1 MDSALNSELQE
12 TQRAIARDRV
22 ARHRAGK
29 HRIDYAPAPDV
40 LAWIDQVM
48 EDSPPGCSYRLVL
61 DHLLREAKKVLA

>member
-1 MDSALNSELQE
+1 MPNKLPE
-12 TQRAIARDRV
+12 TQRSLARDRV

-48 EDSPPGCSYRLVL
+48 ADSPPGFSRRQIL
-61 DHLLREAKKVLA
+61 DHLLREAQKVLA